1 MTRPIESYQ
10 PNAEIPA
17 EEPFQSLAFSTT
29 TEAASDFEKPDSSVS
44 GPSTTQCLLARQEEL
59 WSLHPVVLWDES
71 FALPTP
77 SLEAVAEIVS
87 QSIYA
92 RRSGRGFFAAPRYGK
107 STAIHYLT
115 KCIHDTYPNVP
126 VLVLEAIPSLRPSES
141 DFYGDWLDAAGY
153 KLRPARIPRERRKQL
168 VNLLWTLP
176 KSRAERR
183 VVAFVDEAQEY
194 GEHHWGWLKSIQN
207 QLVRSGVSLIV
218 FPFGQLELDH
228 ERSALKSSGR
238 DDLVTRFMR
247 RLYEFQGVNSQEELR
262 QVMAV
267 FDELGRY
274 PRPDGWTFTQFFF
287 PRAFGAGWRLVK
299 EAPRAWQAI
308 CEAQLHHARGGVG
321 MEWVGIML
329 RHFLTEFSDQ
339 DSAGWSGE
347 PKHWRESIAASD
359 AADIDDS
366 DS

>member
-1 MTRPIESYQ
+1 MTKPFASDH
-10 PNAEIPA
+10 PSAEMPA
-17 EEPFQSLAFSTT
+17 EQPFRSQSIATTAEVVGGPGEPD
-29 TEAASDFEKPDSSVS
+29 ASKSDSS
-44 GPSTTQCLLARQEEL
+44 TIECLLARQEEL
-59 WSLHPVVLWDES
+59 WALHPVVLWDER

-77 SLEAVAEIVS
+77 SLDAVADIVS

-115 KCIHDTYPNVP
+115 ECIHDTYPNVP
-126 VLVLEAIPSLRPSES
+126 VLVLEAVPSIRPSES

-153 KLRPARIPRERRKQL
+153 KLRPARVPRERRKQL
-168 VNLLWTLP
+168 VNFLWTLP
-176 KSRAERR
+176 KSRDERR
-183 VVAFVDEAQEY
+183 IVVFVDEAQEY
-194 GEHHWGWLKSIQN
+194 GEHHWGWLKAIQN
-207 QLVRSGVSLIV
+207 QLVRAGVSLIV

-228 ERSALKSSGR
+228 ERSALKASGR

-247 RLYEFQGVNSQEELR
+247 RLYEFQGINSQEELR
-262 QVMAV
+262 RVMAV
-267 FDELGRY
+267 FDTFGRY
-274 PRPDGWTFTQFFF
+274 PRADGWTFTQFFY

-321 MEWVGIML
+321 MEWIGIML

-339 DSAGWSGE
+339 DSAGWSGGPE
-347 PKHWRESIAASD
+347 HWRESVAASD
-359 AADIDDS
+359 AADIDDP
-366 DS
+366 DA

>member
-1 MTRPIESYQ
+1 MTQPIGS
-10 PNAEIPA
+10 ALLKGEIPA
-17 EEPFQSLAFSTT
+17 EDPFQSLPYSTS
-29 TEAASDFEKPDSSVS
+29 AVDSGDSAELYS
-44 GPSTTQCLLARQEEL
+44 LEILTSTLQCLLARQEEL
-59 WSLHPVVLWDES
+59 WPLHPVVLWDEH

-77 SLEAVAEIVS
+77 SLEVVAEIVS
-87 QSIYA
+87 QSIYS

-115 KCIHDTYPNVP
+115 KCIHETYPNVP
-126 VLVLEAIPSLRPSES
+126 VLVLEAVPCLRPSES
-141 DFYGDWLDAAGY
+141 EFYGDLLDAAGY
-153 KLRPARIPRERRKQL
+153 KIRPARIPRERRKQL

-176 KSRAERR
+176 KTRDEGRI
-183 VVAFVDEAQEY
+183 VVFVDEAQEY
-194 GEHHWGWLKSIQN
+194 GEHQWGWLKAIQN
-207 QLVRSGVSLIV
+207 QLVRAGVSLIV

-228 ERSALKSSGR
+228 ERSALKATGR

-247 RLYEFQGVNSQEELR
+247 RLYEFRGVTSQEDLR

-274 PRPDGWTFTQFFF
+274 PRWSGWTFTQFFF

-308 CEAQLHHARGGVG
+308 CEAQLHHAKGGVG
-321 MEWVGIML
+321 MEWIGIML

-339 DSAGWSGE
+339 DSAGWSGGPE
-347 PKHWRESIAASD
+347 HWTESVAASD
-359 AADIDDS
+359 AADIDDT
-366 DS
+366 DV